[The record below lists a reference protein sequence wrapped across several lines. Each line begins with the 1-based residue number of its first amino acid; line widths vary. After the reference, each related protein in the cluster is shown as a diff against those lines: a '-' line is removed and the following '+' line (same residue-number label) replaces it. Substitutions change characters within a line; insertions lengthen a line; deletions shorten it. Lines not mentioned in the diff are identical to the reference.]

1 MVRELMNPCGIVAND
16 DTPLAPRSIPEGKV
30 VIGLFSNQKAN
41 ADLFLDNIQEL
52 LGERFAERYGDVE
65 FLRGYKA
72 ASVPAEFSDEFLNR
86 CHMVAAAFGD

>member
-1 MVRELMNPCGIVAND
+1 MVWELMNPCGSVANED
-16 DTPLAPRSIPEGKV
+16 APLAPRAQTEGKV

-41 ADLFLDNIQEL
+41 ADLFLDNIQAL
-52 LGERFAERYGDVE
+52 LAERYEDVE

-72 ASVPAEFSDEFLNR
+72 ASVPADFSDEFLNR

>member
-1 MVRELMNPCGIVAND
+1 MVRELMNPCGIVANED
-16 DTPLAPRSIPEGKV
+16 RPLAPRGGHEGKL

-41 ADLFLDNIQEL
+41 ADLFLDNIQAL
-52 LGERFAERYGDVE
+52 LAERFDDVE

-72 ASVPAEFSDEFLNR
+72 ASMPADFSDEFLNR

>member
-1 MVRELMNPCGIVAND
+1 MVRELMNPCGIVANED
-16 DTPLAPRSIPEGKV
+16 GPLAPRAKTEGKV

-52 LGERFAERYGDVE
+52 LAERFDDVE

-72 ASVPAEFSDEFLNR
+72 ASVPADFSDEFLNR

>member
-1 MVRELMNPCGIVAND
+1 MVRELMNPCGIVASED
-16 DTPLAPRSIPEGKV
+16 VPLASRGMRDGPT

-41 ADLFLDNIQEL
+41 ADLFLDNIQAL
-52 LGERFAERYGDVE
+52 LSDRFDDVE
-65 FLRGYKA
+65 FLRGRKS